1 MSMKNSKM
9 KGTIIIVEDDML
21 LSLVEGRIV
30 EELGYKVA
38 AKAIRGEE
46 AVKLIREHNP
56 DIVLMDIS
64 LKGEMDGIEV
74 MTQVREFSDVPVIYL
89 SGNSNKHS
97 MARAKKTDYIDFLVK
112 PISADEMIQPLKK
125 AMKRKRSNNLSH
137 VS

>member
-1 MSMKNSKM
+1 MTDSKI
-9 KGTIIIVEDDML
+9 KGTIIIVEDDIL

-30 EELGYKVA
+30 EKLGYKVA
-38 AKAIRGEE
+38 AKATRGEE

-74 MTQVREFSDVPVIYL
+74 MVQVREFSDIPVIYL
-89 SGNSNKHS
+89 SGNSNKHIMS
-97 MARAKKTDYIDFLVK
+97 RAKKTDYIDFLVK

-125 AMKRKRSNNLSH
+125 AMKRKRSDSLSH
-137 VS
+137 AS

>member
-1 MSMKNSKM
+1 MTDSKI
-9 KGTIIIVEDDML
+9 KGTIIIVEDDIL

-30 EELGYKVA
+30 EKLGYKVA
-38 AKAIRGEE
+38 AKATRGEE

-74 MTQVREFSDVPVIYL
+74 MVQVREFSDIPVIYL
-89 SGNSNKHS
+89 SGNSNKHI

-125 AMKRKRSNNLSH
+125 AMKRKRSDSLSH
-137 VS
+137 AS